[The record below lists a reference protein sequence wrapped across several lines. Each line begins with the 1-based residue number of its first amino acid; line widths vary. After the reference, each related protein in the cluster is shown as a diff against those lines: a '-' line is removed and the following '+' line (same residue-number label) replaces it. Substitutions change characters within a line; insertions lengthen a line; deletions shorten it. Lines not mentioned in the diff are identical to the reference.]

1 MREIRQSGSEGG
13 ARFNP
18 LSLPLSREVRGY
30 ALVLVFT
37 LTGVAGLICLIYKS
51 NPL

>member
-1 MREIRQSGSEGG
+1 MFTGAREWLVGIQSGQDVRAPG
-13 ARFNP
+13 A
-18 LSLPLSREVRGY
+18 VRGY